1 MKKFGIYLCYPP
13 TVDLRMEGLGRH
25 LGEFL
30 KGAKERGDVDF
41 VIACPSW
48 LTANLKQLFES
59 NTLAPDAIE
68 VIAPQS
74 PPLLLTV
81 YRKYLAYTARKQS
94 AKRRVGLRKKLQQL
108 FQRGQTRIERRL
120 VSARNVVSVAYWG
133 FVMTAF
139 LFAAA
144 VLRLIWAL
152 PSVLLR
158 ATKRLHGKTAGRLL
172 PGRKKASATANGN
185 KGQESVTW
193 RLYRMM
199 EENEAA
205 LIGKLIDARDDV
217 VAWYSPTAFWPYFN
231 EIAAPRLMCV
241 PDVVLTDFPAGFA
254 AVGGIGME
262 RNFNQ
267 IETAIQQGEYFVTY
281 SEQTKWETLVRR
293 YGTDPEAIFVVRH
306 GANRLDDLIRVTGFS
321 DNDAATEK
329 LCRNLLVSA
338 LQKDLHRGYSGFPIN
353 TDLRFIFYAS
363 QLRPNKNII
372 SLLRAYDHLLK
383 RRFIGHKLFLTGNPR
398 ELDEIVEFIADNNLQ
413 NDVLCLH
420 GLSEQELAACYH
432 LADLAVNPSLS
443 EGGCPFTFT
452 EALSVGTPVVMARIP
467 VTEEVIIDRA
477 LRELMCFDPYNWKD
491 MANKI
496 EWALQNHELLLS
508 RQLPVYEKLAQR
520 TWRNVVDEYVAI
532 LDQISMNKKVAK

>member
-1 MKKFGIYLCYPP
+1 
-13 TVDLRMEGLGRH
+13 
-25 LGEFL
+25 
-30 KGAKERGDVDF
+30 
-41 VIACPSW
+41 
-48 LTANLKQLFES
+48 
-59 NTLAPDAIE
+59 
-68 VIAPQS
+68 
-74 PPLLLTV
+74 
-81 YRKYLAYTARKQS
+81 
-94 AKRRVGLRKKLQQL
+94 
-108 FQRGQTRIERRL
+108 
-120 VSARNVVSVAYWG
+120 
-133 FVMTAF
+133 
-139 LFAAA
+139 
-144 VLRLIWAL
+144 
-152 PSVLLR
+152 
-158 ATKRLHGKTAGRLL
+158 
-172 PGRKKASATANGN
+172 
-185 KGQESVTW
+185 
-193 RLYRMM
+193 
-199 EENEAA
+199 
-205 LIGKLIDARDDV
+205 
-217 VAWYSPTAFWPYFN
+217 
-231 EIAAPRLMCV
+231 
-241 PDVVLTDFPAGFA
+241 
-254 AVGGIGME
+254 
-262 RNFNQ
+262 
-267 IETAIQQGEYFVTY
+267 
-281 SEQTKWETLVRR
+281 
-293 YGTDPEAIFVVRH
+293 
-306 GANRLDDLIRVTGFS
+306 
-321 DNDAATEK
+321 
-329 LCRNLLVSA
+329 
-338 LQKDLHRGYSGFPIN
+338 LHRGYSGFPIN

-496 EWALQNHELLLS
+496 EWALQNRELLLS